1 MECGICKQEFNEADL
16 MEVVEHEHNGNYT
29 LPNKGKKVIKHA
41 RDVYPYCSGE
51 FSGGVHSYLS
61 GDDYPK
67 YNEQKEFKEGY
78 FSAQRDLKDDYVLD
92 F

>member
-1 MECGICKQEFNEADL
+1 
-16 MEVVEHEHNGNYT
+16 MEVVKHEHNGNYT

-41 RDVYPYCSGE
+41 REVYPYCSGT
-51 FSGGVHSYLS
+51 FAGGVHSYLS

-67 YNEQKEFKEGY
+67 YDEQRDFKEGY
-78 FSAQRDLKDDYVLD
+78 FSALRDLKDNYVLR